1 MNTREFFI
9 KLRSLIDSCSL
20 ENYMFLEIKN
30 IGKIKN
36 AKIELR
42 GITVLAGNNNT
53 GKSTFGKVLFCV
65 FNSFFDAE
73 NTIQK
78 ERHND
83 IESIISRFIP
93 LQYRD
98 RKSVKNITEK
108 LLSEKDIENKD
119 VTQYFLDEIPDLQ
132 VENSTLEPLLKRI
145 EQSKNVSD
153 EEIQKRIISHWFSG
167 EFNNPITHIN
177 QPNVQG
183 EILLIIRKKMI
194 KVIVNAGECVEFSD
208 EVRIQH
214 NAFYIDT
221 PFLFDD
227 IVQASHLSYIN
238 HYQHWDHLRKKLR
251 YSTRPGNMVEEV
263 VLKKKIDSV
272 MQLLYS
278 TVNGNFKEVKQ
289 DLGFQESG
297 LNKPLHISKM
307 STGMKVFLIV
317 KRLLE
322 SGNIKEQD
330 VLIFDEPEI
339 HLHPEW
345 QIVFAEMLVL
355 LQRDFNLTILLTT
368 HSPYFLNAI
377 ETFSKRHEVV
387 NNCNYYFTTNEDGF
401 CSIQDVTK
409 DTSIIYDIMTKP
421 FQQLENLR
429 YE

>member
-1 MNTREFFI
+1 
-9 KLRSLIDSCSL
+9 
-20 ENYMFLEIKN
+20 MFLEICN
-30 IGKIKN
+30 VGKIKN
-36 AKIELR
+36 AKIEMR

-78 ERHND
+78 ERHSD
-83 IESIISRFIP
+83 IESIIGRFIP
-93 LQYRD
+93 LQSRD
-98 RKSVKNITEK
+98 RKIIKNITEK
-108 LLSEKDIENKD
+108 LLFEKDIENKD
-119 VTQYFLDEIPDLQ
+119 IIQYFFDEIPDLQ
-132 VENSTLEPLLKRI
+132 MENNILELLLNRI
-145 EQSKNVSD
+145 AQSKNVSD
-153 EEIQKRIISHWFSG
+153 KEIQKRIISHWFSG

-177 QPNVQG
+177 QPNEQG
-183 EILLIIRKKMI
+183 EVLLTIQKKMI

-208 EVRIQH
+208 EVGILH
-214 NAFYIDT
+214 NTFYIDT

-227 IVQASHLSYIN
+227 IVQASHLLYIN

-251 YSTRPGNMVEEV
+251 YSTRSGNIVEEV
-263 VLKKKIDSV
+263 VIKKKINNV

-278 TVNGNFKEVKQ
+278 AVDGNFKEVKH
-289 DLGFQESG
+289 DLGFQEAG
-297 LNKPLHISKM
+297 LNKPLHISKV
-307 STGMKVFLIV
+307 STGMKVFLIIR
-317 KRLLE
+317 RLLE
-322 SGNIKEQD
+322 SGGIKEQD

-345 QIVFAEMLVL
+345 QIIFAELLVL

-377 ETFSKRHEVV
+377 ETFSKRHETVD
-387 NNCNYYFTTNEDGF
+387 NCNYYFTTNKDGF

-409 DTSIIYDIMTKP
+409 DTSIIYDLMTKP
-421 FQQLENLR
+421 FQLLENLR